1 MLTAYESTNKNSF
14 EFLNHYNKR
23 YMSSLWRR
31 FTHVYRFKKKWK
43 YNGGDVIFSIRG
55 IQTLI
60 LDHHGVF
67 LEKLNIEEKENNMKN
82 K

>member
-1 MLTAYESTNKNSF
+1 MLTAYGQTMRYENSF

-23 YMSSLWRR
+23 CMSGLWRQ
-31 FTHVYRFKKKWK
+31 FTHPYKFKQKWK

-60 LDHHGVF
+60 LDHHGAF
-67 LEKLNIEEKENNMKN
+67 LEKIEY
-82 K
+82 

>member
-1 MLTAYESTNKNSF
+1 
-14 EFLNHYNKR
+14 
-23 YMSSLWRR
+23 MSSLWRQ
-31 FTHVYRFKKKWK
+31 FTHAYKVKQKWK

-67 LEKLNIEEKENNMKN
+67 LEIIEY
-82 K
+82 